1 LAWPLIDRHL
11 TPERQSIRVK
21 KARSDGEETMG
32 QIIRFYV
39 PFLAKEL
46 GVFINLGWIFPQS
59 NGGRRI

>member
-1 LAWPLIDRHL
+1 
-11 TPERQSIRVK
+11 
-21 KARSDGEETMG
+21 MG